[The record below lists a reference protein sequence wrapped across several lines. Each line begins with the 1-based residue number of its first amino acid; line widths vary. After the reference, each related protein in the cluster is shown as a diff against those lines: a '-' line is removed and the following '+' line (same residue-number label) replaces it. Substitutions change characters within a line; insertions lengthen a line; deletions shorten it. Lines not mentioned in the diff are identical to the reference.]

1 MKTRSGLS
9 AKTPCIAPHVHFSCP
24 GSCDIGLGQSATTS
38 YGPVGSWPPLSPA
51 TAANPM
57 VCGCACAAGCVV
69 GWHPVMTGHRDTETQ
84 RIRTFC
90 DVLFI
95 ARILLREP

>member
-51 TAANPM
+51 TAANPICCGGASA
-57 VCGCACAAGCVV
+57 VGCAAR
-69 GWHPVMTGHRDTETQ
+69 WQPVMTSHREAEAQ
-84 RIRTFC
+84 RIETLVGF
-90 DVLFI
+90 FI
-95 ARILLREP
+95 VGILL